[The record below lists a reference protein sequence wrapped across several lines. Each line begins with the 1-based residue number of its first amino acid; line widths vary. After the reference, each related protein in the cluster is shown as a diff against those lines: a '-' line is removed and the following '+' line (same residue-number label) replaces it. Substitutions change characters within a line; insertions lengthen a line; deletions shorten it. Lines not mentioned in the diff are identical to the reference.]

1 MRRNFKIFW
10 RLSINSIRTML
21 THRVG
26 VISFMAGK
34 IIRFLVY
41 FLFIYYLLSKTRLLA
56 GYNLTQ
62 TAVFFLT
69 FNFIDSFSQL
79 LFREVYRFRPLVS
92 TGELDGVLLKPYH
105 PFLRVLIGGVDILD
119 TILIFPYLALLIFFI
134 SQLSGVNFSHQV
146 IYVGLIINALIIA
159 TGFHIIVLSLAI
171 LTTEVDHAIMI
182 YRDFTRMVALPVDIY
197 KEPIRSFLTFVVPV
211 GVMMTV
217 PVKALFGLISWSTL
231 ISSIFISFVFIVF
244 SLQLWG
250 KALKRY
256 QSVGS

>member
-1 MRRNFKIFW
+1 MIRNLKIFW
-10 RLSINSIRTML
+10 LFSINSIKTML
-21 THRVG
+21 SHRVG
-26 VISFMAGK
+26 VISFLAGK

-41 FLFIYYLLSKTRLLA
+41 FLFLYYLVSKTRLLA
-56 GYNLTQ
+56 GYNLAQ

-69 FNFIDSFSQL
+69 FNFIDSLSQL
-79 LFREVYRFRPLVS
+79 FFREVYRFRPLVV

-119 TILIFPYLALLIFFI
+119 AILIFPYLALLIFFI
-134 SQLSGVNFSHQV
+134 GQLGNINFYHQI
-146 IYVGLIINALIIA
+146 IYLGLIINALIIA
-159 TGFHIIVLSLAI
+159 TGFHIVVLSLAI

-182 YRDFTRMVALPVDIY
+182 YRDFTRMAALPVDIY

-217 PVKALFGLISWSTL
+217 PVKALFGLLSWRVL
-231 ISSIFISFVFIVF
+231 ILSIFISFVFIIF
-244 SLQLWG
+244 SLQLWD